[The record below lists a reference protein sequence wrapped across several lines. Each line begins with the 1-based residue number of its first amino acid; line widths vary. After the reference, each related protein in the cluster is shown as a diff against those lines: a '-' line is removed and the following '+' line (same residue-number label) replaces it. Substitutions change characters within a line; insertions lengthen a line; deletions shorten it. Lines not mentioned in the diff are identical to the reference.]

1 MTTPGLAA
9 ASRFIPAPR
18 RSRASR
24 RRAAQSAASWPFQC
38 RKPKAGAAPGLAS
51 ASARSRPGATSAAMS
66 AASIGS
72 VPDPQS
78 GSSRLAPAAAS
89 LGQAAYSSSP
99 AARFSLSG
107 ASTCTLSAR

>member
-1 MTTPGLAA
+1 
-9 ASRFIPAPR
+9 
-18 RSRASR
+18 
-24 RRAAQSAASWPFQC
+24 
-38 RKPKAGAAPGLAS
+38 
-51 ASARSRPGATSAAMS
+51 MS